1 MSYSTEGN
9 PELDHLEHLSI
20 QEIILGIHK
29 QDASLVGTLFKA
41 LPQISQLAEL
51 ILDHLQKGGR
61 LFYLGA
67 GTSGRLGILDASEC
81 APTYGVAYDKVIGII
96 AGGDSAI
103 RKAVEKA
110 EDDANQGWKDLEAF
124 DIQSNDIVVGISAS
138 GKTPYVLG
146 ALLSCKER
154 GINTGAIVCN
164 LKSQMA
170 ESATVAVEIITG
182 PEFIQGSTR
191 MKAGTATKMVLN
203 MLTTSV
209 MIKLGR
215 VQGNKMVDMQLTND
229 KLIERGTKMVM
240 EQTGLEYREAQQL
253 LLEEGSVRKAVAHW
267 KKWR

>member
-1 MSYSTEGN
+1 MILNTEGN

-29 QDASLVGTLFKA
+29 QDASLVHAMSKA
-41 LPQISQLAEL
+41 LPQIAQLAEL
-51 ILDHLQKGGR
+51 ILEHLQKGGR

-81 APTYGVAYDKVIGII
+81 PPTYGVPYDKVIGII
-96 AGGDSAI
+96 AGGDAAI

-110 EDDANQGWKDLEAF
+110 EDDMNQGWKDLEACNI
-124 DIQSNDIVVGISAS
+124 DSNDIVVGISAS

-146 ALLSCKER
+146 ALEICKER
-154 GINTGAIVCN
+154 GIDTGAIVCN
-164 LKSQMA
+164 LN
-170 ESATVAVEIITG
+170 SAIAGSALVAVEIITG
-182 PEFIQGSTR
+182 AEFIQGSTR

-203 MLTTSV
+203 MLSTSV

-229 KLIERGTKMVM
+229 KLIERGTRMVM
-240 EQTGLEYREAQQL
+240 EQTGLEHREAQL
-253 LLEEGSVRKAVAHW
+253 LLIEEGSVRKAVAHW
-267 KKWR
+267 KKLR